1 MKVKKEVEFWD
12 IKNMYQYALEFYSI
26 NEEEDDYYGTYK
38 NTTISRITDRMK
50 ECKFI
55 PVKTNDSQKKY
66 QLPVEMAKFFIDTMM
81 YDYFMGD
88 ATARKEKSRKR
99 AEEVRNKKL
108 KDAETKSLEKDKQ
121 LEFDKGVA
129 YIANTLNDESENNPL
144 YDTNGKVKA
153 TIDNALWTKKQFHTL
168 TNGERVKKE
177 SFGYHL
183 PALTVDEMN
192 EEILNETIDRMM
204 LRTIFDMFFDFD
216 EKSFRHDLYERAA
229 DIKEIDRDGIIP
241 EDGFSELTRKLENP
255 LGIYVTPKK
264 SNRTKK

>member
-1 MKVKKEVEFWD
+1 MLQW
-12 IKNMYQYALEFYSI
+12 IFY
-26 NEEEDDYYGTYK
+26 
-38 NTTISRITDRMK
+38 
-50 ECKFI
+50 C
-55 PVKTNDSQKKY
+55 
-66 QLPVEMAKFFIDTMM
+66 
-81 YDYFMGD
+81 
-88 ATARKEKSRKR
+88 RKCYSFELRF
-99 AEEVRNKKL
+99 VTVL
-108 KDAETKSLEKDKQ
+108 FYTKH
-121 LEFDKGVA
+121 
-129 YIANTLNDESENNPL
+129 
-144 YDTNGKVKA
+144 

-229 DIKEIDRDGIIP
+229 HIKEIDRDGIIP